1 MKAEV
6 ISGGIEDLQYKID
19 FFRVSDKLK
28 SSSIRENRVSNALYF
43 LYPGSNPQKICFSEN
58 ISNPK
63 SDHETKWVIEYD
75 SYYMNQFLSDIETD
89 ES

>member
-63 SDHETKWVIEYD
+63 SDHETTSQNI
-75 SYYMNQFLSDIETD
+75 NQFLSDIETD

>member
-43 LYPGSNPQKICFSEN
+43 LYPGSNPE
-58 ISNPK
+58 K
-63 SDHETKWVIEYD
+63 SALVKRFRIRSLTTKLNGSLNMIH
-75 SYYMNQFLSDIETD
+75 II
-89 ES
+89 